1 MDPMNM
7 TTDEMMTGG
16 HGHHTMPAGMTN
28 GHGHHTMPSGMT
40 GMTEHIHP
48 SNGTHTDHD
57 MDMMMQM
64 TFYLSTKVTI
74 LFEQWA
80 VNSVGGLIGSCIAV
94 FVLAMFYEGL
104 KVGRELLLRRSVVN
118 VRYHSQQISKGSETF
133 LTETHNAGEA
143 QLLSWGH
150 VIQTL
155 LHVVQVTLSYF
166 LMLIF
171 MTYNGYLCIAV
182 VMGAGTGYFI
192 FGWKKAIVVDINEHC
207 H

>member
-1 MDPMNM
+1 MTQK

-16 HGHHTMPAGMTN
+16 HGHHTMPGEMT
-28 GHGHHTMPSGMT
+28 HEMTGHHHPTDMT
-40 GMTEHIHP
+40 GMTHP
-48 SNGTHTDHD
+48 HDGHPTDHT
-57 MDMMMQM
+57 MHMMMQM

-74 LFEQWA
+74 LFEEWS
-80 VNSVGGLIGSCIAV
+80 VDSVGGLVGSCIAV
-94 FVLAMFYEGL
+94 FFMAMFYEGL

-133 LTETHNAGEA
+133 LTETHSAGEA
-143 QLLSWGH
+143 RILSWGH

-155 LHVVQVTLSYF
+155 LHIVQVTLSYF

-182 VMGAGTGYFI
+182 VLGAGTGYFV